1 MNRNLISTL
10 ELLNDRINR
19 LEQVSMNRGSSGV
32 FLGTP
37 MDDLALEVISKTKGW
52 FADMPIEPSDLFHM
66 ALNDEYLEPDNVL
79 VVELATFIRSRCSRE
94 KKGDLLI
101 ALRRAYRGDNL
112 PSRYIVNE
120 TWHGIR
126 MAMTEAFPPNS
137 SKRR

>member
-37 MDDLALEVISKTKGW
+37 MDDLALEIISKSKGW
-52 FADMPIEPSDLFHM
+52 FADMQLEPDDLFHR
-66 ALNDEYLEPDNVL
+66 ALNNDYLEPDSEQVM
-79 VVELATFIRSRCSRE
+79 ELAKFIQSRCTRD
-94 KKGDLLI
+94 KKGDLYI
-101 ALRRAYRGDNL
+101 ALKRAYRGDNL
-112 PSRYIVNE
+112 PSVYIANE

-126 MAMTEAFPPNS
+126 MAMTEAFPPTS
-137 SKRR
+137 SKSR